1 MAWMIP
7 NELSDIITCKTSL
20 PTPSTE
26 DCFYWSQERQWV
38 PERFLKKL
46 KPGERKQLQS
56 AKAMVQKASSGQSK
70 CRKCGG
76 CIVKGALRV
85 GYPTSD
91 PRGAYEV
98 LCCWLHLGC
107 SRELFSLILNE
118 QAEGHAVERLREDLI
133 ISLSCIESVGAEHS
147 ERAKAPKAMT
157 KAEDAQNPPKD
168 ESTPLKTE
176 HPARRTR
183 SSGRDTVVAKTE
195 GGEETDNNREAP
207 TVASTVAGRSSGA
220 SCASASSTPYE
231 ESSDCGSPGGGNP
244 PGCALEDRKGDE
256 ALSTRN
262 RLLLERAG
270 SIVALDRLCLMAED
284 LSEAEQREVQEVL
297 AAAALLL
304 FFPDEVQKETL
315 AATAATEEVLEGLT
329 KREIKGRVASPKGL
343 LLPLLPFQE
352 EGLWWLTQQ
361 EASHIKGGILADE
374 MGMGKTIQII
384 SLLLSRPLPGLPE
397 SVPSLV
403 RACVCSTLIVTPLAA
418 LLQWKSEL
426 DRFVTPGRLSVL
438 IYHGSQRRAL
448 HSALHQYDVVLT
460 TYQTIEQDFRK
471 QINKHKVSCKYCGRL
486 FMRDKLFIHQKYFCG
501 PDAQRTAKQRLT
513 ERKVDEGT
521 KRAMVSLNIINAEDK
536 ENEDAVASSAAAGK
550 KRSSKKRKGAATQE
564 RTEPAAFVP
573 TPSNCLKELLQQANI
588 NPDEVGP
595 LPWLG
600 PHAYRN
606 AKAAAE
612 AADSPADK
620 KRKTASEMS
629 SSSATNEYKRNN
641 NDSKGTEGDGGLNM
655 ADLTRLKVAELREL
669 IKALGGTVGARS
681 KKAQLLE
688 QLEPLLQRSISRED
702 TPNSTGGAD
711 LRGTSMQN
719 MSSREHHEPSG
730 GDQTDGEQQQQKH
743 ETAKGDQSCRPKAGR
758 KLSSHKSPQRELSSG
773 NENDEQHSARS
784 TSSDNR
790 SDKCETKT
798 SGNQPQQVQPDTQE
812 HREVNSSVKQEPEE
826 VDAPEQTHQQTKA
839 SSSRSSNS
847 SSGNGKNKP
856 PFKYV
861 KPVKPNQEACED
873 DSSKD
878 SKALSTS
885 KKKPPKVNKGKDREV
900 KKNSKG
906 IGKEGSRKISQS
918 CAQPKK
924 PGKKV
929 VRKRS
934 GTRRPAARRHD
945 TSESDWE
952 SSSTEYEPSGS
963 SSSENDSSESFVAT
977 SSDEG
982 QTGSDSDVSSVVSVL
997 SDGRRRGRAR
1007 TSHTASSSS
1016 KERTQRPPLTPV
1028 DELLWGKA
1036 LGDTESEDGEEGG
1049 QVKER
1054 LEEDPELVEA
1064 LRQSPLHGV
1073 VWQRIVLDE
1082 AHRIKS
1088 RNSST
1093 AQAIFALRSATI
1105 KIPGCQEQL
1114 QQQTE
1119 LALQEQAEEED
1130 TKGSCDDHAVVQQV
1144 VCQDEN
1150 ERARRDHRSRKAD
1163 NQCGKKEQLQRQ
1175 NKQQQQ
1181 GPGEEKQDRDAE
1193 TEQQEGTAKVAGS
1206 SKRAGSTHQAL
1217 CNGSSRSNEKEA
1229 ESVVAACG
1237 GEKKEPNFSIVV
1249 GGCRWCL
1256 TGTPLQNR
1264 IGELYSLVRFLR
1276 FYPYAYYFC
1285 SKKGCT
1291 CRSMHYRFADGKYC
1305 DKCSHTRMT
1314 HYSFFCRRVVKPI
1327 KEFGY
1332 QGEGIV
1338 ALETLKREVLD
1349 VCLLRRTKVERA
1361 ADVKL
1366 PPLVVSIRRDAL
1378 SPQERDFYESLF
1390 KQTAIQFDSY
1400 VKSGTVLH
1408 NFAHIFDLLSRL
1420 RQAVDHPYLLIHG
1433 SLQSKEGC
1441 VPLPTDS
1448 RNTQQTGV
1456 CAICQEDMDAVDMAQ
1471 AKCGHAFHRLC
1482 VQEYIES
1489 APAAAEADQQHPATT
1504 AALGC
1509 PACFVPLTIDFS
1521 KTCGGDS
1528 VEESPP
1534 GSNAN
1539 SKAGKVKKRKHKH
1552 AGEGE
1557 EQGLS
1562 ENERDAAELDTV
1574 SEDEGDV
1581 LASDAAGLGS
1591 NSVTSK
1597 KSIGRRGGIMKKIS
1611 ASNFT
1616 SSTKIEALV
1625 QELNMESEQDA
1636 HVKSI
1641 VFSQFCAML
1650 DLIEFRLKREGIQC
1664 AQLTGSMT
1672 AVARSNVL
1680 YAFNNDPNL
1689 RVILISL
1696 KAGGE
1701 GLNLQVASRIYLMDP
1716 WWNPAAEMQA
1726 IQRAHRIGQTKPVKG
1741 VRFICRDT
1749 IEERILQLQEKKQLV
1764 FDGTVGASNQAMHKL
1779 TQEDLR
1785 FLFQS

>member
-7 NELSDIITCKTSL
+7 NELSDIVTTKTSL

-26 DCFYWSQERQWV
+26 DCFYWPQEKQWV
-38 PERFLKKL
+38 PERLLKKL
-46 KPGERKQLQS
+46 KPAERKQLQG
-56 AKAMVQKASSGQSK
+56 ANAMVQKAASGQSK

-76 CIVKGALRV
+76 SIAKGELRV

-107 SRELFSLILNE
+107 SRELFSLVLNE
-118 QAEGHAVERLREDLI
+118 QAEGDVIERLREDLVT
-133 ISLSCIESVGAEHS
+133 SLSCLEAVAAGPAESANT
-147 ERAKAPKAMT
+147 PKAET
-157 KAEDAQNPPKD
+157 QAADAQIPPKG
-168 ESTPLKTE
+168 EETPLKKE
-176 HPARRTR
+176 QPLRRTWV
-183 SSGRDTVVAKTE
+183 SGGNNVVAKTE
-195 GGEETDNNREAP
+195 EDTDNNREAP
-207 TVASTVAGRSSGA
+207 TVASTAACKSSGA
-220 SCASASSTPYE
+220 SFASASSIPYE
-231 ESSDCGSPGGGNP
+231 GSRECGDSAGADES
-244 PGCALEDRKGDE
+244 GCAVEDKKGSE
-256 ALSTRN
+256 ALSTRD

-270 SIVALDRLCLMAED
+270 CIVSVDRLCLMAEG
-284 LSEAEQREVQEVL
+284 LSQAEQLEVHRTL
-297 AAAALLL
+297 AAAALRL
-304 FFPDEVQKETL
+304 FFPDEVQKEAVASTE
-315 AATAATEEVLEGLT
+315 AAEEMLEGLT

-361 EASHIKGGILADE
+361 EASHVKGGILADE

-384 SLLLSRPLPGLPE
+384 SLLLSRPLPALPE

-426 DRFVTPGRLSVL
+426 DRFVAPGRLSVL

-471 QINKHKVSCKYCGRL
+471 QINKHKVACKYCGRL
-486 FMRDKLFIHQKYFCG
+486 FMRDKLFVHQRYFCG
-501 PDAQRTAKQRLT
+501 PEAQRTAKQRLT
-513 ERKVDEGT
+513 ERKIDEGT
-521 KRAMVSLNIINAEDK
+521 KRAMVSLNIIK
-536 ENEDAVASSAAAGK
+536 ENEDPVAAPATAGK
-550 KRSSKKRKGAATQE
+550 KRSSKKSKSAAPQE
-564 RTEPAAFVP
+564 QTEPAAFVP
-573 TPSNCLKELLQQANI
+573 TPGNCLKELLQQANI
-588 NPDEVGP
+588 NPNEVGP

-606 AKAAAE
+606 AKAAAD
-612 AADSPADK
+612 AAEVPTGK
-620 KRKTASEMS
+620 RRKTAAES
-629 SSSATNEYKRNN
+629 SSSSSSSGDKGN
-641 NDSKGTEGDGGLNM
+641 NDESKGIEGDGGLTM
-655 ADLTRLKVAELREL
+655 TEVSRLKVAELREL
-669 IKALGGTVGARS
+669 IKALGGAAAPRS
-681 KKAQLLE
+681 TKAQLLE
-688 QLEPLLQRSISRED
+688 QLEPLLQRSVSRSGTSKAAEESG
-702 TPNSTGGAD
+702 STGT
-711 LRGTSMQN
+711 TSEN
-719 MSSREHHEPSG
+719 ISSREAPESG
-730 GDQTDGEQQQQKH
+730 EGDRIDGEQQQPQQQQQVAAR
-743 ETAKGDQSCRPKAGR
+743 EAGRSSQPKAGR
-758 KLSSHKSPQRELSSG
+758 KVSCKKAPQRELSSEG
-773 NENDEQHSARS
+773 VEDEQHTARS
-784 TSSDNR
+784 SSSDSSAGN
-790 SDKCETKT
+790 SETKA
-798 SGNQPQQVQPDTQE
+798 PIKEAQV
-812 HREVNSSVKQEPEE
+812 RRGANSSVKHEPAEFGDE
-826 VDAPEQTHQQTKA
+826 KTHQQDKHSSG
-839 SSSRSSNS
+839 SSSS
-847 SSGNGKNKP
+847 SSSSKKNKP

-861 KPVKPNQEACED
+861 KPIKPQQQRCEAAVSED
-873 DSSKD
+873 DEP
-878 SKALSTS
+878 LSVS
-885 KKKPPKVNKGKDREV
+885 KKKTLKANKVKGTGV
-900 KKNSKG
+900 KKSSKNG
-906 IGKEGSRKISQS
+906 GKKGYERASRG
-918 CAQPKK
+918 CAQPKMPVK
-924 PGKKV
+924 KASGKGPG
-929 VRKRS
+929 R
-934 GTRRPAARRHD
+934 RRPAVRRHD
-945 TSESDWE
+945 SSESDWE

-963 SSSENDSSESFVAT
+963 SSENDSSESFVAT

-982 QTGSDSDVSSVVSVL
+982 PAGTDSEASSVVSVL
-997 SDGRRRGRAR
+997 SAESTRRRVRTNRSAGRNS
-1007 TSHTASSSS
+1007 T
-1016 KERTQRPPLTPV
+1016 ERVKMSTLTPV
-1028 DELLWGKA
+1028 DALLWGKA

-1049 QVKER
+1049 QVKEK
-1054 LEEDPELVEA
+1054 LEEDPELVES

-1105 KIPGCQEQL
+1105 RIPGCQGQL
-1114 QQQTE
+1114 KQRDQVTDQQVKE
-1119 LALQEQAEEED
+1119 GD
-1130 TKGSCDDHAVVQQV
+1130 TKGSCDSDTAVQQSV
-1144 VCQDEN
+1144 TEGDDEGVKTN
-1150 ERARRDHRSRKAD
+1150 SSNREVED
-1163 NQCGKKEQLQRQ
+1163 QGGKKEKLQRQ

-1181 GPGEEKQDRDAE
+1181 RVREGKQDRDVE
-1193 TEQQEGTAKVAGS
+1193 PEQQEGTAKAAGS
-1206 SKRAGSTHQAL
+1206 SRRAGSTL
-1217 CNGSSRSNEKEA
+1217 RGSFSGSSSGNDNEE
-1229 ESVVAACG
+1229 ESTVATCD
-1237 GEKKEPNFSIVV
+1237 GERKKPEFSIVV
-1249 GGCRWCL
+1249 GGSRWCL

-1448 RNTQQTGV
+1448 RNPQQTGV
-1456 CAICQEDMDAVDMAQ
+1456 CTICQEDMDPIDMAQ

-1489 APAAAEADQQHPATT
+1489 APAAAAGQQQPPAAA

-1509 PACFVPLTIDFS
+1509 PACFVPLTIDLS
-1521 KTCGGDS
+1521 KVNGGES
-1528 VEESPP
+1528 LEEIPA
-1534 GSNAN
+1534 G
-1539 SKAGKVKKRKHKH
+1539 SKANAKAGRGRKRKQQRE
-1552 AGEGE
+1552 EGE
-1557 EQGLS
+1557 GLS
-1562 ENERDAAELDTV
+1562 ENEQDAAELDTV
-1574 SEDEGDV
+1574 SEDEAEL
-1581 LASDAAGLGS
+1581 LASGDAGLVA
-1591 NSVTSK
+1591 NSAAST
-1597 KSIGRRGGIMKKIS
+1597 KSTGRRGGIMKKIS

-1636 HVKSI
+1636 QVKSI

-1741 VRFICRDT
+1741 VRFICSDT